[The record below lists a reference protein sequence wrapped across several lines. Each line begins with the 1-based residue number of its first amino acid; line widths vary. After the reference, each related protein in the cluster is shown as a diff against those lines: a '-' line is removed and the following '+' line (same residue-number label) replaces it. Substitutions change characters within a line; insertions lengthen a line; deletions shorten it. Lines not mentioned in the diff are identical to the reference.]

1 MLHNYM
7 CLKRV
12 DTKNVNATKQTSTFG
27 KNRVQREQLE
37 GQLGLQIYSI
47 MLIM

>member
-37 GQLGLQIYSI
+37 GQLGLQYHANHVII
-47 MLIM
+47 